1 MARTWRGGLGGT
13 SAPRGTKQRRMR
25 IFLLRFYQEHRDNV
39 HDATFT
45 LREFME
51 SAGLDHENTKD
62 YHAAIHFLMDQR
74 KKTGTVLDAFFSS
87 PDYQHYVNDGLT
99 NDQLFDRM
107 MEAAISWE
115 VYPVM
120 SAAAVN
126 PGSEEGYRLMSLD
139 DFIALK
145 ERRMNSIVNEIQG
158 FVPTYLKLTQKFP
171 ELAARYSAPALPEID
186 GTLRVTCEKCGATFS
201 GQSYL
206 IQHYLRKHFGVT
218 QHANDGRT

>member
-25 IFLLRFYQEHRDNV
+25 IFLLRFYQEHRDSV